1 MKMSQFD
8 EKHSALCV
16 AEQLATE
23 FDGIVPS
30 ERVAI
35 IVLESASDL
44 RGQVR
49 AGAFPE
55 LLHRLAHYRLGIASS
70 RVLGRR
76 RRPCRQ
82 PMTTCGDA
90 SRASRAVNT
99 CHFPAQMGVRPDGR
113 PASRRAD

>member
-55 LLHRLAHYRLGIASS
+55 LLHRLAHYRLGIASKS
-70 RVLGRR
+70 TRETPPTVS
-76 RRPCRQ
+76 
-82 PMTTCGDA
+82 TADD
-90 SRASRAVNT
+90 
-99 CHFPAQMGVRPDGR
+99 HVR
-113 PASRRAD
+113 